1 MRKNVS
7 LIAALFALAL
17 CEGWIAS
24 AQNPEKDPSKTVLGN
39 GTVVI
44 NTTTLCKDVDGFM
57 GPTPIEIRIKKDTI
71 IDITPLAN
79 EETPGYFNDA
89 VAILKK
95 WIGLTPAKG
104 LQLEVDAV
112 SGATFSSNA
121 LIENVRAGLQR
132 AMRE

>member
-7 LIAALFALAL
+7 LIAALLSLAL
-17 CEGWIAS
+17 CGGWIAS
-24 AQNPEKDPSKTVLGN
+24 AQNPEKDPSKTVQGN

-71 IDITPLAN
+71 INITPLAN

-89 VAILKK
+89 VTILKK

-104 LQLEVDAV
+104 LELEVDAV
-112 SGATFSSNA
+112 SGATFSSKA

>member
-1 MRKNVS
+1 MS
-7 LIAALFALAL
+7 LIAALLSLAL
-17 CEGWIAS
+17 CGGWIAS
-24 AQNPEKDPSKTVLGN
+24 AQNPEKDPSKTIQGN

-71 IDITPLAN
+71 INITPLAN

-89 VAILKK
+89 VTILKK

-104 LQLEVDAV
+104 LELEVDAV
-112 SGATFSSNA
+112 SGATFSSKA

>member
-1 MRKNVS
+1 
-7 LIAALFALAL
+7 
-17 CEGWIAS
+17 
-24 AQNPEKDPSKTVLGN
+24 
-39 GTVVI
+39 
-44 NTTTLCKDVDGFM
+44 M

-71 IDITPLAN
+71 ISITPLAN

-104 LQLEVDAV
+104 LQIEVDAV

>member
-17 CEGWIAS
+17 CGGWIAS

-39 GTVVI
+39 GTIVI

>member
-7 LIAALFALAL
+7 LIAALLSLAL
-17 CEGWIAS
+17 CGGWIAS
-24 AQNPEKDPSKTVLGN
+24 AQNPEKYPSKTIQGN

-71 IDITPLAN
+71 INITPLAN

-89 VAILKK
+89 VTILKK

-104 LQLEVDAV
+104 LELEVDAV
-112 SGATFSSNA
+112 SGATFSSKA

>member
-7 LIAALFALAL
+7 LIAALLSLAL
-17 CEGWIAS
+17 CGGWIAS
-24 AQNPEKDPSKTVLGN
+24 AQNPEKDPSKTIQGN

-71 IDITPLAN
+71 INITPLAN

-89 VAILKK
+89 VTILKK

-104 LQLEVDAV
+104 LELEVDAV
-112 SGATFSSNA
+112 SGATFSSKA

>member
-7 LIAALFALAL
+7 LIAALLSLAL
-17 CEGWIAS
+17 CGGWIAS
-24 AQNPEKDPSKTVLGN
+24 AQNPEKDPSKTIQGN

-44 NTTTLCKDVDGFM
+44 NTTTLCKEVDGFM

-71 IDITPLAN
+71 INITPLAN

-89 VAILKK
+89 VTILKK

-104 LQLEVDAV
+104 LELEVDAV
-112 SGATFSSNA
+112 SGATFSSKA

>member
-7 LIAALFALAL
+7 LIAALLALAL
-17 CEGWIAS
+17 CGGWIAS
-24 AQNPEKDPSKTVLGN
+24 AQNPEKDPSKTIQGN

-44 NTTTLCKDVDGFM
+44 NTTTLCKDVEGFM

-71 IDITPLAN
+71 ISITPLAN

>member
-7 LIAALFALAL
+7 LIAALLSLAL
-17 CEGWIAS
+17 CGGWIAS
-24 AQNPEKDPSKTVLGN
+24 AQNPEKDPSKTIQGN

-71 IDITPLAN
+71 INITPLAN

-89 VAILKK
+89 VTILKK

-104 LQLEVDAV
+104 LELEVDAV
-112 SGATFSSNA
+112 SGATFSSNS